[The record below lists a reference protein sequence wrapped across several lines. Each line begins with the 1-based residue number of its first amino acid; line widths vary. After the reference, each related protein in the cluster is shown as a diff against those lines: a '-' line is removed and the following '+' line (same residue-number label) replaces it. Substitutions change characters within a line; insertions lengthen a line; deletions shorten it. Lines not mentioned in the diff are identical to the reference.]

1 MGREEKFPV
10 VPPKFTILFRTMR
23 FALTNISLS
32 ANVENT
38 VQTTRIHSPE
48 RLKRELQLISVEC
61 NLNDYLAHLWRLL
74 PVYFPLSQPVNLI
87 AVIICGIGGLS
98 RLGKFSRL
106 AGRLTV
112 RNEAFS

>member
-48 RLKRELQLISVEC
+48 RLKRDLQLIFVGC
-61 NLNDYLAHLWRLL
+61 NFTACFARLWQL
-74 PVYFPLSQPVNLI
+74 PSVYFPLSQP
-87 AVIICGIGGLS
+87 
-98 RLGKFSRL
+98 F
-106 AGRLTV
+106 
-112 RNEAFS
+112 